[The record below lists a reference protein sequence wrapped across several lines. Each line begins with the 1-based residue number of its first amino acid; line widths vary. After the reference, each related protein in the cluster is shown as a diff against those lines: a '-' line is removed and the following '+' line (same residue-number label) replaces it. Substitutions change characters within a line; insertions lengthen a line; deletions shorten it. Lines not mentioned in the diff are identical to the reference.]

1 MSLLLK
7 FNSRLLL
14 CFLTFLPETCHQG
27 DVPLKLLHFKQN
39 LSLTLGILHTLWPG
53 GGGGGGGDSG
63 GGGGVRIRPAVSRA
77 PQVRG
82 GYSLRTAVGV
92 TVIQQC

>member
-53 GGGGGGGDSG
+53 GGGGGGGGGSG
-63 GGGGVRIRPAVSRA
+63 GRIRPAVSRA